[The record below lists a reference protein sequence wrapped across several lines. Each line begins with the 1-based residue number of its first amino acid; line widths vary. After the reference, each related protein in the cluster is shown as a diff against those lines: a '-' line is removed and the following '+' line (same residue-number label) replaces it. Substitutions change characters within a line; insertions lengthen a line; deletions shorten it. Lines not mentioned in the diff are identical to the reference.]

1 MFAVCLR
8 YAHNHAD
15 AEDILQEAFIKV
27 FRDLSQYK
35 PYGPLGGWIRTIV
48 VHTAL
53 EHLRKNKRKDNAT
66 VDNVLPIDSQV
77 EATVLEEMSAKELLQ
92 KIYELPEDYR
102 VVFNL
107 YAIEGYAHREIAEML
122 SISEANSKVRLNR
135 ARNLLK
141 SEVSAIIE
149 WKTK

>member
-27 FRDLSQYK
+27 FRDLGQYK

-53 EHLRKNKRKDNAT
+53 EHLRKNKRKDSAT
-66 VDNVLPIDSQV
+66 VDNILPIDSPV
-77 EATVLEEMSAKELLQ
+77 EATALEEMSAKELLQ

-102 VVFNL
+102 VAFNL

-122 SISEANSKVRLNR
+122 NISEANSKVRLNR